1 MTNPPIQ
8 DNPAQGP
15 LDALTKVIDQLRDAV
30 VASDAT
36 IQAQSTQLTS
46 IESRVAALEAKPG
59 GGGQPIAAV
68 IDITAA
74 QESQLVGVPLGSVVE
89 LRGPTATLTAM
100 RAQG

>member
-1 MTNPPIQ
+1 MTTPPIQ
-8 DNPAQGP
+8 DDPAQGP
-15 LDALTKVIDQLRDAV
+15 LDALTKVIDQIRDAV
-30 VASDAT
+30 T
-36 IQAQSTQLTS
+36 AQSAQLAS

-59 GGGQPIAAV
+59 GGGAPAAV

-100 RAQG
+100 RANG

>member
-1 MTNPPIQ
+1 MTNPNVIP
-8 DNPAQGP
+8 DDPAGG
-15 LDALTKVIDQLRDAV
+15 LLASLAKVIDELRDAV
-30 VASDAT
+30 V
-36 IQAQSTQLTS
+36 AQSTQLTS

-59 GGGQPIAAV
+59 GGSSPVAAV
-68 IDITAA
+68 IDITAE